1 MAMTEVRTQLRSAR
15 QAYRRAGYPGDLADE
30 LLARPSWFA
39 RVYTSRQWVF
49 ASGVSAGIAAAVLL
63 SLVLTHTSEI
73 DTNRARTPSHGIAN
87 WLPLGPGKVPLPQFE
102 APSLPVRP
110 PQLHFPLEVPPG
122 VEAYQDLAM
131 QYRELQLPEHLRKT
145 TVPTIP
151 VDLPTRGVE
160 WLHKVWTGDK
170 SA

>member
-1 MAMTEVRTQLRSAR
+1 MTEVRTQLRSAR
-15 QAYRRAGYPGDLADE
+15 QAYRRARYPGDLAAE
-30 LLARPSWFA
+30 LLPRPARLATFFA
-39 RVYTSRQWVF
+39 SRRWVF
-49 ASGVSAGIAAAVLL
+49 ASGVGAGVAAALLL
-63 SLVLTHTSEI
+63 SLLLTRSSPIDYSEP
-73 DTNRARTPSHGIAN
+73 ARTPSQGIAN
-87 WLPLGPGKVPLPQFE
+87 WLPLGPEKVPLPRFE

-110 PQLHFPLEVPPG
+110 PQLHFPLQVPPG

-131 QYRELQLPEHLRKT
+131 QYRELQLQEHLRKT

-160 WLHKVWTGDK
+160 WLHKVWSGDK